1 MSIKCEIFGAG
12 AILLSTTF
20 MAQAQ
25 SVTYNGDTTGAPT
38 WNRLFGTPPSGG
50 TLSGTGTDTPYN
62 AIQIQI
68 TDAAAFVAEV
78 TGALWDTTMT
88 LYSGDFDPTDQFT
101 NWVGYDDDDGAGL
114 QSLISQTNDGPY
126 AEGQYT
132 VVVSGFSNSDFGTYV
147 LMLDGVL
154 IGWGPTTAQQL
165 DELKAVLADTG
176 RNNMEILAL
185 NVSSAVE
192 ESFVTR
198 NLAFGADGQSGKML
212 GSVYAWARVSNL
224 YTKSDSIGRSHRSP
238 LFQFGGDVA
247 IGQSLVAGLSLGFGD
262 LAASSNGYTFAGSQT
277 LIQPY
282 LGWDHGAWN
291 GTVSA
296 VYGKIDYDTITF
308 AGGTTGAEGEMMAVN
323 ADVGYDIVID
333 PTTTISPFAS
343 INAGEI
349 KLTATSGS
357 LAGIGLDDSV
367 SFTEASIGATVAKT
381 LDHGLFTLSLS
392 ADHYDTDAPVALISN
407 TYDPNGWSAS
417 AELGYQANLSNRTT
431 LDARAKIGGIGSITT
446 SYSGS
451 VGLKITF

>member
-1 MSIKCEIFGAG
+1 
-12 AILLSTTF
+12 

-50 TLSGTGTDTPYN
+50 ALSGSGTATPYN

-78 TGALWDTTMT
+78 TGAAWDTTMA
-88 LYSGDFDPTDQFT
+88 LYLGDFDPTDQFT

-114 QSLISQTNDGPY
+114 QSLISQANDGPY
-126 AEGQYT
+126 VEGQYT
-132 VVVSGFSNSDFGTYV
+132 VVVSGFANANFGTYA

-176 RNNMEILAL
+176 RNNMEILSL
-185 NVSSAVE
+185 NISSAAE

-198 NLAFGADGQSGKML
+198 NLAFGAEGQNGKML
-212 GSVYAWARVSNL
+212 GDVYTWARVSNL
-224 YTKSDSIGRSHRSP
+224 YTKNDSVGRSHRSP

-262 LAASSNGYTFAGSQT
+262 LAASSNGYAFAGSQAV
-277 LIQPY
+277 IQPY
-282 LGWDHGAWN
+282 RGWDHGAWN
-291 GTVSA
+291 GTVSL

-308 AGGTTGAEGEMMAVN
+308 AGGTTAAKGEMMAFN
-323 ADVGYDIVID
+323 ANVGYDIVID

-343 INAGEI
+343 LNAGKI

-357 LAGIGLDDSV
+357 LAGIGLDDRV

-381 LDHGLFTLSLS
+381 FDQGLFTFSLS

-417 AELGYQANLSNRTT
+417 AELGYQTNLSDRTT
-431 LDARAKIGGIGSITT
+431 LDARAKIGGIGSNTT
-446 SYSGS
+446 SFSGS
-451 VGLKITF
+451 LGLKIAF